1 MRSIEYQARPI
12 KSAWQIYPMQVK
24 DLFRQTVQRLEAA
37 GIADA
42 ELEATLLLA
51 HQLGVDKVTVYL
63 SEQDTLSSPKLE
75 LFEDL
80 LNRRLKREPLAY
92 ILGSKEFW
100 SLEFEVSKDVLI
112 PRPETEFLVE
122 TVLQVLKNETGS
134 PAGNFTVL
142 DLGTG
147 SGVIAIVLAREIQRA
162 RVLGIDYSEAALQV
176 AVKNAAKHG
185 VSGRVHFLNSDW
197 FAAIKPGEK
206 FDLVVSNPP
215 YIAREILDR
224 PWGNSPDALEPEVV
238 DHEPRMAL
246 DGGLQG
252 LQSIHQI
259 SDRLLSF
266 LKPGGWFFMEIGA
279 DQAAEV
285 ADHFTGIAGFG
296 RIRVFEDYAGLPRV
310 FQARRED

>member
-1 MRSIEYQARPI
+1 MASSPSHNKCLADL
-12 KSAWQIYPMQVK
+12 PMQVK
-24 DLFRQTVQRLEAA
+24 DLFRQTVQRLEDA
-37 GIADA
+37 GIAGA

-51 HQLGVDKVTVYL
+51 HQLGVDTVTVYL
-63 SEQDTLSSPKLE
+63 SDQETLSSENLE

-80 LNRRLKREPLAY
+80 LNRRLMREPLAY
-92 ILGSKEFW
+92 ILGRKEFW
-100 SLEFEVSKDVLI
+100 SLEFDVTKDVLI

-122 TVLQVLKNETGS
+122 TVLQVLKNETGRPDS
-134 PAGNFTVL
+134 SFTIL

-147 SGVIAIVLAREIQRA
+147 SGVIAIVLAREIQSA
-162 RVLGIDYSEAALQV
+162 RVLGIDFSQAALQV

-185 VSGRVHFLNSDW
+185 VSDRVHFLNSDW

-215 YIAREILDR
+215 YVAREILDK
-224 PWGNSPDALEPEVV
+224 PCGNSPDALQPEVV
-238 DHEPRMAL
+238 GHEPRMAL

-252 LQSIHQI
+252 LQSIYQI

-279 DQAAEV
+279 DQAGEV
-285 ADHFTGIAGFG
+285 VNHFNGIAGFG
-296 RIRVFEDYAGLPRV
+296 RIRVFKDYAGLPRV
-310 FQARRED
+310 FQATREE

>member
-1 MRSIEYQARPI
+1 
-12 KSAWQIYPMQVK
+12 MQVK
-24 DLFRQTVQRLEAA
+24 DLFRQTVQRLKDAD
-37 GIADA
+37 IPDA

-51 HQLGVDKVTVYL
+51 HQMEVDKVTVYL
-63 SEQDTLSSPKLE
+63 SGQDTFSSTNLE

-92 ILGSKEFW
+92 ILGRKEFW
-100 SLEFEVSKDVLI
+100 SLDFNVTQEVLI

-122 TVLQVLKNETGS
+122 TVLRVFKYKTNS
-134 PAGNFTVL
+134 PNSSLTIL

-147 SGVIAIVLAREIQRA
+147 SGVIAIVLALEIQSA
-162 RVLGIDYSEAALQV
+162 RVLAIDYSEAALQV

-185 VSGRVHFLNSDW
+185 VSDRVHFLNSDW
-197 FAAIKPGEK
+197 FAAIESGEK

-215 YIAREILDR
+215 YVAREILDK
-224 PWGNSPDALEPEVV
+224 PCGNSPDALEPEVV
-238 DHEPRMAL
+238 GHEPRMAL

-252 LQSIHQI
+252 LQSIIQI
-259 SDRLLSF
+259 SDKLLSF

-285 ADHFTGIAGFG
+285 VNHFNGIAEFG
-296 RIRVFEDYAGLPRV
+296 CIKVYEDYAGLPRV
-310 FQARRED
+310 FQARKEE

>member
-1 MRSIEYQARPI
+1 
-12 KSAWQIYPMQVK
+12 MQVK
-24 DLFRQTVQRLEAA
+24 DLFRQAVQRLKDA
-37 GIADA
+37 GIPGA

-51 HQLGVDKVTVYL
+51 HQMEVDKVTVYL
-63 SEQDTLSSPKLE
+63 SDQDTLSSTKLE

-100 SLEFEVSKDVLI
+100 SLEFNVTKDVLI

-122 TVLQVLKNETGS
+122 TVLQVFKYEASS
-134 PAGNFTVL
+134 PNSSFTIL

-147 SGVIAIVLAREIQRA
+147 SGVIAIVLAREIQSA
-162 RVLGIDYSEAALQV
+162 GVLAIDYSEAALQV

-185 VSGRVHFLNSDW
+185 VSDRVHFLNSDW
-197 FAAIKPGEK
+197 FAAIKSGEK

-215 YIAREILDR
+215 YVAREILDK
-224 PWGNSPDALEPEVV
+224 PCGNSPDALEPEVV
-238 DHEPRMAL
+238 GHEPRMAL

-252 LQSIHQI
+252 LQSIIQI
-259 SDRLLSF
+259 SDKLLSF

-285 ADHFTGIAGFG
+285 VNHFNGIAEFG
-296 RIRVFEDYAGLPRV
+296 CIKVYEDYAGLPRV
-310 FQARRED
+310 FQARKEE